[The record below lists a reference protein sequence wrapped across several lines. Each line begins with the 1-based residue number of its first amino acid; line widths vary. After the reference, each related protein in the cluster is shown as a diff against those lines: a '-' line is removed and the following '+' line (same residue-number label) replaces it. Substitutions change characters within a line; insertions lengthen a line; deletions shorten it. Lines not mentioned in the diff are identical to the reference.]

1 MLKLRVVPNVISYTA
16 AISACAACAEWQH
29 ALSIFGDMRRDRV
42 QPNTITFTAAISAC
56 KHSVRALDLLEEMKQ
71 YGFSPNV
78 ITYSAAM
85 SACER
90 DNQWELAL
98 KILAEMKTVRVEPNV
113 VTYSIAISACQK
125 RATFLW
131 PQVLDFLDEM
141 SASNLIPNGVTC
153 SYAMSALVTGRQWE
167 LALKVY
173 SRMVAMDVQP
183 NLSTMKCAIKASE
196 MGSQTQLT
204 RELLAQTST
213 VQKNTPFAQLYPESR
228 SVTQQCLVDRA
239 WNRQRFNKSKTQDA
253 VHMAAVQGWSVR
265 LRPKCKVRMGNAR
278 LAILSPHHM
287 YWVVLALALS
297 VMELLLRALR

>member
-1 MLKLRVVPNVISYTA
+1 
-16 AISACAACAEWQH
+16 
-29 ALSIFGDMRRDRV
+29 
-42 QPNTITFTAAISAC
+42 
-56 KHSVRALDLLEEMKQ
+56 
-71 YGFSPNV
+71 
-78 ITYSAAM
+78 
-85 SACER
+85 
-90 DNQWELAL
+90 
-98 KILAEMKTVRVEPNV
+98 
-113 VTYSIAISACQK
+113 
-125 RATFLW
+125 
-131 PQVLDFLDEM
+131 
-141 SASNLIPNGVTC
+141 
-153 SYAMSALVTGRQWE
+153 
-167 LALKVY
+167 
-173 SRMVAMDVQP
+173 MVAMDVQP

-265 LRPKCKVRMGNAR
+265 LRRMGNAR

-297 VMELLLRALR
+297 VMELLLRALRCLTNLSQRHFAAAFF